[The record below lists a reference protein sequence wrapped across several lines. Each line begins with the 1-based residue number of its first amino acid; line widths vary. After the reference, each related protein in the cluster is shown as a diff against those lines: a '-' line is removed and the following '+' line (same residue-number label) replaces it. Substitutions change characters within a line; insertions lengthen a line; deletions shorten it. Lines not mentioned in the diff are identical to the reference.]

1 MLTTLRHSFHK
12 SCCVLTIAFLLAIV
26 LTTTACGGVRTV
38 NKFAIVA
45 RPNNLNVNGTGRMNV
60 TAKCL
65 SGEQMLGGGYYAV
78 YSKEFIANY
87 VIQND
92 KLPDVKNTFLI
103 IEASYPSAPNEWT
116 VTIFN
121 RDSEVNSPNQGIQVF
136 AEAYCLTT
144 PNFPVGMQ
152 TVQSQPTSVPVA
164 QLTTITAQCPAGST
178 VTGSGF
184 KLDNDQ
190 LQLKSDVGLYNN
202 GVSASAPLLDNSGH
216 AIGWS
221 LQEFFVTQA
230 QTPPPTTTVYAL
242 CATQNLIAANPQST
256 DIWTDF
262 NSYTGQTAYSHPLTG
277 NTQCASDEFTTGG
290 GFEFGGSDFNK
301 YRIVG
306 RFHWQNTAIENLS
319 KWHIGALWA
328 HNYGQTASLLVWA
341 LCVKIPTVNIVTVKI
356 KSPTDGDSFHES
368 TFGSGHTNPIT
379 FTASASD
386 PSGNPLTGAALQWTI
401 DGRSFGTG
409 ESFSATLTAGSCGPI
424 YHKVMV
430 TATDSASGHSA
441 SDTITVSGGQI
452 C

>member
-1 MLTTLRHSFHK
+1 MITALRRSYH
-12 SCCVLTIAFLLAIV
+12 VLTILLLLAFALNI
-26 LTTTACGGVRTV
+26 TACGGVRNV

-45 RPNNLNVNGTGRMNV
+45 RPNTLAVNGGGRMNV
-60 TAKCL
+60 KAKCL
-65 SGEQMLGGGYYAV
+65 PGEQMLGGGYYAV
-78 YSKEFIANY
+78 YSKQFIANF
-87 VIQND
+87 VIHND
-92 KLPDVKNTFLI
+92 RPPEDWNSFLI
-103 IEASYPSAPNEWT
+103 VEASYPSAPNEWT

-121 RDSEVNSPNQGIQVF
+121 RDSDVNGPNQGIQVF

-164 QLTTITAQCPAGST
+164 QLTTIQAQCPAGST

-190 LQLKSDVGLYNN
+190 LKLKSDVGLYNN
-202 GVSASAPLLDNSGH
+202 GLWASAPLINSGH

-221 LQEFFVTQA
+221 IQEFFLTQT
-230 QTPPPTTTVYAL
+230 QTPPPTTTVYTL
-242 CATQNLIAANPQST
+242 CATQNLIAADPQST

-262 NSYTGQTAYSHPLTG
+262 NSYTGQAAYSHPLTG

-290 GFEFGGSDFNK
+290 GFEFGGNDLNK
-301 YRIVG
+301 YRILG
-306 RFHWQNTAIENLS
+306 RFHWQNTAIENFS
-319 KWHIGALWA
+319 KWHIEALWG
-328 HNYGQTASLLVWA
+328 HDIGETASLLVWA
-341 LCVKIPTVNIVTVKI
+341 LCVKVPTVNIVTVKI
-356 KSPTDGDSFHES
+356 KSPADGDSFRES

-386 PSGNPLTGAALQWTI
+386 PSGNPLTGAALQWTV
-401 DGRSFGTG
+401 DGHSFGTG
-409 ESFSATLTAGSCGPI
+409 ESFSATLAAGNCGLI
-424 YHKVMV
+424 DHKVMV

-441 SDTITVSGGQI
+441 SDAITVYGGQI